1 MPEPFDNLVV
11 DIIAGLIVAAILTA
25 LAWLWR
31 RGKPPTAAPQAP
43 TPPGQDSLTFRA
55 GDRTVSLKDVHVG
68 GDLNIYVD
76 GLPQAKPEVRD
87 PFREGQRL
95 QQADQHDAAIA
106 QFEKAFTAAKNDRQ
120 RCALQLLIGNSLL
133 DLGRLPDA
141 EARYAEALRLGR
153 AAADRQGQ
161 AAALGNLGIVYHW
174 RDDVARAE
182 EHHQAA
188 LAIYE
193 RLDDRP
199 GQAAQLVNLGSV
211 YLHRSDPDGAEVMYR
226 RALAI
231 HEELG
236 RTADQAELLGYLG
249 LLHRKRGRLAQAE
262 EHHRKALAIHEEIG
276 NWPGQANQ
284 LRNLGL
290 VYFERNELDKA
301 EEHHRKAL
309 AIDEEIGNRS
319 GQAQDLG
326 NLGLVYERRGELDE
340 AEALHKKALAL
351 HDEID
356 DRFGQADILVNLGLL
371 AGRRGDAPQA
381 LRYLHEARRI
391 FAEAGVSPNVEKV
404 DGLIEMVAKGPPGP

>member
-1 MPEPFDNLVV
+1 VTTL
-11 DIIAGLIVAAILTA
+11 LAILAAA
-25 LAWLWR
+25 LVAIVVIGYVLTVINFVERVASLWR
-31 RGKPPTAAPQAP
+31 RYILRQASAEP
-43 TPPGQDSLTFRA
+43 ATKEDVAEIKQ
-55 GDRTVSLKDVHVG
+55 TVDELRSQLSTY
-68 GDLNIYVD
+68 LD
-76 GLPQAKPEVRD
+76 GLPQATPEVRG
-87 PFREGQRL
+87 PFEEGRRL
-95 QQADQHDAAIA
+95 QHAERHEAAIA

-120 RCALQLLIGNSLL
+120 RCALHLLIGNSLL
-133 DLGRLPDA
+133 DLGRLPDGQ
-141 EARYAEALRLGR
+141 ARYAEALRLGR

-211 YLHRSDPDGAEVMYR
+211 YLHRSDPNGAEVMYR

-231 HEELG
+231 YEELG

-262 EHHRKALAIHEEIG
+262 EHHRKALAMHRRIG

-351 HDEID
+351 HGEID

-381 LRYLHEARRI
+381 LRYLREARRI
-391 FAEAGVSPNVEKV
+391 FAEAAVSPKVEKV
-404 DGLIEMVAKGPPGP
+404 DGLIDMVAKGPPAP